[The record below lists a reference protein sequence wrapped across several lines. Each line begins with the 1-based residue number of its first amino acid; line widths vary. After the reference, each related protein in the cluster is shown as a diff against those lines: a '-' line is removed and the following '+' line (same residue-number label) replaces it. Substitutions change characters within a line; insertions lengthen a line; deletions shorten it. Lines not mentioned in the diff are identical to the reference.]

1 MIFTPDRISK
11 GYNGGRNAAE
21 SLSMAI
27 KDFIKANYHTDAPNM
42 WLWMFFKS
50 RGLVKA
56 LTDAGYAI
64 SHYMIEQ
71 FVLGF
76 NSAHSQFSAI
86 GVGGEKEGVDY
97 KIKGTSSYFFP

>member
-11 GYNGGRNAAE
+11 GYHGGRNAAE
-21 SLSMAI
+21 FLSMAI
-27 KDFIKANYHTDAPNM
+27 KEFIKVTYHRDALNI

-50 RGLVKA
+50 RGLAKA
-56 LTDAGYAI
+56 LTDAGHTI

-76 NSAHSQFSAI
+76 NSAHSQFTAI
-86 GVGGEKEGVDY
+86 SVGGEKEGVDY
-97 KIKGTSSYFFP
+97 KIKGASRCILP